1 MGKYDLLVHYPF
13 MSILVIND
21 ADRTEER
28 PTELLE
34 IYWQRIVWILKDWLK
49 TTYDHNGQS

>member
-34 IYWQRIVWILKDWLK
+34 IY
-49 TTYDHNGQS
+49 